1 MKINLAIIIINIL
14 LLLLNKNFRIV
25 NKLINDKVMKIFL
38 TKLNLI
44 NKLTR

>member
-14 LLLLNKNFRIV
+14 LLLLNKNFIIA